1 MHQYNEAQIHKLK
14 GTGVALVT
22 PFKLD
27 GSVDYAALEKLI
39 QYVTEGGVQY
49 LVTMGTTGESAT
61 MSEQER
67 FDVMRFTIKMNAGK
81 LGIVTGFGGNNTAA
95 LLASIQRFDF
105 SGVDAILS
113 ASPYYNKPTQE
124 GIYQHYMAIDQI
136 SPVPVILYNVPG
148 RTASNMES
156 STTLRLQKDS
166 NHIVAI
172 KEASGSFA
180 QIMQIVQKTPA
191 TFLTLSGDDAITL
204 PLISIGAQ
212 GVISVIANAFPEQ
225 FSSMVALAM
234 DGQIEKAKKIH
245 YRLLSIVDLIFAEG
259 NPAGV
264 KYVLQRKGIMNNHV
278 RLPLAE
284 ISNTL
289 KLRIDEE
296 IEKIK

>member
-1 MHQYNEAQIHKLK
+1 MHQFSEEKINKLK

-22 PFKLD
+22 PFKTD

-39 QYVTEGGVQY
+39 HHVTAGGVQY

-81 LGIVTGFGGNNTAA
+81 LGIVTGFGGNNTAE
-95 LLASIQRFDF
+95 LIASVRRFDF

-124 GIYQHYMAIDQI
+124 GIYRHYMALDQI
-136 SPVPVILYNVPG
+136 APVPIILYNVPG
-148 RTASNMES
+148 RTASNMEAATS
-156 STTLRLQKDS
+156 LRLQKDS
-166 NHIVAI
+166 NNIVAI

-180 QIMQIVQKTPA
+180 QIMQIVQKAPGN
-191 TFLTLSGDDAITL
+191 FLTLSGDDAITL
-204 PLISIGAQ
+204 PMLSIGAQ

-225 FSSMVALAM
+225 FSSMVSYAM
-234 DGQIEKAKKIH
+234 DGQYEKAKKIH
-245 YRLLSIVDLIFAEG
+245 YRLLSIMDLIFAEG

-264 KYVLQRKGIMNNHV
+264 KYVLQRKEIMNNHV

-284 ISNTL
+284 ISSSL